1 VLKNKVL
8 RIFMN
13 KILDEQ
19 KMCFFTD
26 ALLILDGL
34 FISVFIEMERIYY
47 DYVRIYVC
55 TKLGLFV

>member
-1 VLKNKVL
+1 
-8 RIFMN
+8 MN
-13 KILDEQ
+13 KILNEQ